1 MNILTLHHD
10 YGTCESCQ
18 ALEQEIARLRDEITQ
33 RDAAD
38 IEIGFGVL
46 NAGAGLIKVRQIAAG
61 PLQYFDAFRS
71 DIKDLKLWNSATG
84 HQPRTDEFYRP
95 ALAIRT
101 GQPDT
106 RTNPIERRAEPAAHD
121 LRLVCKTEF
130 GGDGLLHLFKPGTGW
145 AAMQRILDELHRA
158 AVSPA
163 ERARYVRLACQKR
176 WGSSIGAARAALYRL
191 GWHMLDRPTMT
202 TVGFENVASTDL
214 EQVFYAD
221 RDLFIAKRQQ
231 RDGIILRGVG
241 R

>member
-1 MNILTLHHD
+1 MNILAPHFC
-10 YGTCESCQ
+10 TCTTCAEENAQ
-18 ALEQEIARLRDEITQ
+18 LKAEIAQ

-38 IEIGFGVL
+38 YEIGFGVL
-46 NAGAGLIKVRQIAAG
+46 NASAGLIKVRQIAAG

-106 RTNPIERRAEPAAHD
+106 RANPIERRADPDAHD

-130 GGDGLLHLFKPGTGW
+130 GGDGLLHLFQPGTGW
-145 AAMQRILDELHRA
+145 SAMERILAELKRA
-158 AVSPA
+158 DVAPE
-163 ERARYVRLACQKR
+163 ERNRYIRLAAQKR
-176 WGSSIGAARAALYRL
+176 YGPALGLARALLYHL
-191 GWHMLDRPTMT
+191 GWQMLDHPTMT
-202 TVGFENVASTDL
+202 VVGFEGVASTRL
-214 EQVFYAD
+214 EEIYHAD

-231 RDGIILRGVG
+231 RDRVILRGVLA
-241 R
+241 